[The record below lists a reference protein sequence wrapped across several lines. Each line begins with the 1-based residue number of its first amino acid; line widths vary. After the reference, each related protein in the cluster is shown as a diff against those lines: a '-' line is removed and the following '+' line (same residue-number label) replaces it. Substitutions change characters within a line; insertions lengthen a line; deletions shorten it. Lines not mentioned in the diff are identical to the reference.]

1 MARDDFSLEPVA
13 FEALAGFDEDD
24 VVGVLSVFVKSARAI
39 VDGAAPLRAAR
50 PAGEGLL
57 RVAREALA
65 TPPDDASAARRFLT
79 TRFRPFRVRRGS
91 GAGFLTGYYEPRV
104 RGSVAPTADF
114 TAPILARP
122 ADLVTL
128 AAGAAPFDPEATAA
142 RRLGDGALVPYPD
155 RAAIEAEGLNPL
167 LWLADPVEVF
177 LIQVQGSALVEL
189 TDGRRVRLVY
199 DGRNGLPYTSIGR
212 LLIESGEIAESEMS
226 LARLKS
232 WLRANGLSPGGRAR
246 ALMQRNRSYVFF
258 RLEEDFDSADGPI
271 GGAAIPLTPLRSI
284 AVDRSIWPYGTP
296 FWIDARLP
304 WRGEAPTPFRR
315 LMIAQDTGSAI
326 LGPAR
331 ADIFFGGGDAAGAR
345 AGAIRHPADF
355 VVLRRAGIAREGGL
369 GETAPIHDASPQRGR
384 NRALGGGRQ
393 ERRAASRRQPAGGR
407 RGEAAPAVAQERRC
421 ACVRSSDRNAAQNA
435 GAAAAGSAGA
445 APEA

>member
-1 MARDDFSLEPVA
+1 MARDDFSLEPAA
-13 FEALAGFDEDD
+13 FEALTGFDEDD
-24 VVGVLSVFVKSARAI
+24 LLDAFGVFVKSARAI
-39 VDGAAPLRAAR
+39 VEGAPALRAAR

-57 RVAREALA
+57 RAAREALA
-65 TPPDDASAARRFLT
+65 ASLDDAVAARRFLT
-79 TRFRPFRVRRGS
+79 THFRPFRVRPGS
-91 GAGFLTGYYEPRV
+91 GHGFLTGYYEPWV
-104 RGSVAPTADF
+104 CGSVVPTADF

-128 AAGAAPFDPEATAA
+128 AAGAAPFDPEATGA
-142 RRLGDGALVPYPD
+142 RRLGDGALGPYPD
-155 RAAIEAEGLNPL
+155 RAAIEAEALNPL
-167 LWLADPVEVF
+167 LWLADPVEAF
-177 LIQVQGSALVEL
+177 LIQVQGSARVEL

-232 WLRANGLSPGGRAR
+232 WLRGNGLSPGERAR

-258 RLEEDFDSADGPI
+258 RLEEGFDPEEGPI
-271 GGAAIPLTPLRSI
+271 GGAAIPLTLLRSI

-296 FWIDARLP
+296 FWIDAQLP
-304 WRGEAPTPFRR
+304 WRDEAPTPFRR

-331 ADIFFGGGDAAGAR
+331 ADIFFGGGDTAGAR

-355 VVLRRAGIAREGGL
+355 VVLAPNGDRA
-369 GETAPIHDASPQRGR
+369 
-384 NRALGGGRQ
+384 
-393 ERRAASRRQPAGGR
+393 
-407 RGEAAPAVAQERRC
+407 
-421 ACVRSSDRNAAQNA
+421 
-435 GAAAAGSAGA
+435 
-445 APEA
+445 

>member
-1 MARDDFSLEPVA
+1 MARDDFSLEPMA
-13 FEALAGFDEDD
+13 FGALAGFDEDD
-24 VVGVLSVFVKSARAI
+24 VLSALRVFVKSAPAI
-39 VDGAAPLRAAR
+39 VEDAVPLRAAR
-50 PAGEGLL
+50 PAGGGLL
-57 RVAREALA
+57 RAARQALA
-65 TPPDDASAARRFLT
+65 SPPDDAGAAHLFLT
-79 TRFRPFRVRRGS
+79 TYFRPFRVTPSS
-91 GAGFLTGYYEPRV
+91 GRGFLTGYYEPWV
-104 RGSVAPTADF
+104 FGSVVPTADF

-128 AAGAAPFDPEATAA
+128 AAGVAPFEPEAAAA
-142 RRLGDGALVPYPD
+142 RRLGDGSLGPYPD
-155 RAAIEAEGLNPL
+155 RAAIEAEALNPL

-212 LLIESGEIAESEMS
+212 LLIEAGEIAESEMS

-258 RLEEDFDSADGPI
+258 RLEEDFDPTEGPI

-296 FWIDARLP
+296 FWIDGRLP

-331 ADIFFGGGDAAGAR
+331 ADIFFGGGDAAGER
-345 AGAIRHPADF
+345 AGAIRHPAEF
-355 VVLRRAGIAREGGL
+355 VVLAPGGDRA
-369 GETAPIHDASPQRGR
+369 
-384 NRALGGGRQ
+384 
-393 ERRAASRRQPAGGR
+393 
-407 RGEAAPAVAQERRC
+407 
-421 ACVRSSDRNAAQNA
+421 
-435 GAAAAGSAGA
+435 
-445 APEA
+445 

>member
-24 VVGVLSVFVKSARAI
+24 VLSAFRVFVKSARAI
-39 VDGAAPLRAAR
+39 VEGAAPLRSAR

-57 RVAREALA
+57 RAAREALA
-65 TPPDDASAARRFLT
+65 APPHDAGAACRFLT
-79 TRFRPFRVRRGS
+79 TYFRPFRVRPGS
-91 GAGFLTGYYEPRV
+91 GRGFLTGYYEPWV
-104 RGSVAPTADF
+104 RGSVAPTAEF

-142 RRLGDGALVPYPD
+142 RRLGDGGLGPYPD
-155 RAAIEAEGLNPL
+155 RAAIEAEASNPL
-167 LWLADPVEVF
+167 LWLADAVEVF

-232 WLRANGLSPGGRAR
+232 WLRANGSAPGERAR
-246 ALMQRNRSYVFF
+246 ALMQRNRSYIFF
-258 RLEEDFDSADGPI
+258 RLEEGFDPTEGPI
-271 GGAAIPLTPLRSI
+271 G
-284 AVDRSIWPYGTP
+284 
-296 FWIDARLP
+296 WIDTRLP
-304 WRGEAPTPFRR
+304 WQGEAPTPFRR

-326 LGPAR
+326 LGAAR

-345 AGAIRHPADF
+345 AGAIRHAADF
-355 VVLRRAGIAREGGL
+355 VVLAPGGDRA
-369 GETAPIHDASPQRGR
+369 
-384 NRALGGGRQ
+384 
-393 ERRAASRRQPAGGR
+393 
-407 RGEAAPAVAQERRC
+407 
-421 ACVRSSDRNAAQNA
+421 
-435 GAAAAGSAGA
+435 
-445 APEA
+445 

>member
-24 VVGVLSVFVKSARAI
+24 LLGAFRVFAKSARAI
-39 VDGAAPLRAAR
+39 VEGAAPLRAAR
-50 PAGEGLL
+50 LAGEGL
-57 RVAREALA
+57 RRAAREALA
-65 TPPDDASAARRFLT
+65 APLRDADAARRFLT
-79 TRFRPFRVRRGS
+79 THFRPFRVRPGS
-91 GAGFLTGYYEPRV
+91 GHGFLTGYYEPWV
-104 RGSVAPTADF
+104 CGSVVPTADF

-122 ADLVTL
+122 TDLVTL
-128 AAGAAPFDPEATAA
+128 AVGAARFDPEATAA
-142 RRLGDGALVPYPD
+142 RRLGDGGLAPYPD
-155 RAAIEAEGLNPL
+155 RAAIEAEALNPI

-177 LIQVQGSALVEL
+177 LIQVQGSARVEL

-232 WLRANGLSPGGRAR
+232 WLRANGSAPGGRAR

-258 RLEEDFDSADGPI
+258 RLEEGFDRTEGPT

-296 FWIDARLP
+296 FWIDAWLP
-304 WRGEAPTPFRR
+304 WQGEAPTAFRR
-315 LMIAQDTGSAI
+315 MTIAGDTGSAI

-331 ADIFFGGGDAAGAR
+331 ADIFFGGGDDAGAR

-355 VVLRRAGIAREGGL
+355 VVLLPNGDRA
-369 GETAPIHDASPQRGR
+369 
-384 NRALGGGRQ
+384 
-393 ERRAASRRQPAGGR
+393 
-407 RGEAAPAVAQERRC
+407 
-421 ACVRSSDRNAAQNA
+421 
-435 GAAAAGSAGA
+435 
-445 APEA
+445 